1 MHMDSA
7 KKKKIFWCVL
17 GGLAAAL
24 LLAGAVVLALE
35 QGGSAVVDENGN
47 SIVIPEGELLVSDI
61 YEGNTLIPDFNLGK
75 NQYDREKFVE
85 KDGFLTYDSTSA
97 RLGVD
102 VSEFQGDV
110 DWDAVEGAGMNFAI
124 LRLGYRGS
132 TQGLLNV
139 DEKFEQNFQ
148 NATGA
153 GLFVGVYFFS
163 QAVTKAEAEAEAD
176 FVIDTLNGR
185 KLAYPVVFDWET
197 PMPSDATPAESLR
210 AYNMDGGA
218 VTEFAKSFCDRVK
231 QAGYTPCVY
240 TNKSMAYEFFNLEEL
255 KEYDLWYAEY
265 QKAPSLYY
273 DFRLWQYTE
282 NGEVPG
288 IEGGVDINICFQPY

>member
-1 MHMDSA
+1 MQLDPA

-17 GGLAAAL
+17 GGLAAVL
-24 LLAGAVVLALE
+24 LLVGAVVLALE
-35 QGGSAVVDENGN
+35 RGGPAAVDENGS
-47 SIVIPEGELLVSDI
+47 SIVIPDGEILVSDI
-61 YEGNTLIPDFNLGK
+61 YEGKTLIPDFNLEK
-75 NQYDREKFVE
+75 NRYDQKKFVE
-85 KDGFLTYDSTSA
+85 KDGFLTYDSPSA

-110 DWDAVEGAGMNFAI
+110 DWNAVKGAGMDFAI

-148 NATGA
+148 GATDA

-163 QAVTKAEAEAEAD
+163 QAVTKAEAQAEAD
-176 FVIDTLNGR
+176 FVIETLNGR

-197 PMPSDATPAESLR
+197 PMASEAIPAESLR
-210 AYNMDGGA
+210 AYNMDGGE
-218 VTEFAKSFCDRVK
+218 VTEFAKAFCERIKD
-231 QAGYTPCVY
+231 AGYTPCVY
-240 TNKSMAYEFFNLEEL
+240 TNKSMAYEFFDLEQL
-255 KEYDLWYAEY
+255 KDHDLWYAEY

-282 NGEVPG
+282 SGEVPG
-288 IEGGVDINICFQPY
+288 IEGGVDVNICFQPY